1 MFALTLKGGTAMST
15 APDVCKTP
23 APPAGPVPIPYVN
36 VFQCNMADPGSACQK
51 VMIDSAP
58 ALHEKSK
65 TLISNGDE
73 PGTAGGVV
81 SGKFIGQGEF
91 IMGSQKV
98 KFENKNAVA
107 QGALTKHNNGNTVG
121 ACSMAGQAKVMVQ

>member
-15 APDVCKTP
+15 VPDVCQTP

-36 VFQCNMADPGSACQK
+36 IFQCNMVDPGSACQK
-51 VMIDSAP
+51 VMIDG
-58 ALHEKSK
+58 ALALNEKSK

-73 PGTAGGVV
+73 AGTAGGVS

-98 KFENKNAVA
+98 KFENKNAVS
-107 QGALTKHNNGNTVG
+107 QGAQTKHNNGNTIG
-121 ACSMAGQAKVMVQ
+121 LCSMAGQAKVMVQ